1 MELFEYEQTR
11 KMQWTS
17 KGEAIVDE
25 GGIKLREEDGKETFG
40 GVEVTSTDESGSLS
54 ARTRKKRRR
63 ERRVF
68 KTGKTEKI
76 DFVLGGE
83 LGSEEEDKEKIENRR
98 NSSPTSTVT
107 LIQMLYW
114 FLMITDNS

>member
-1 MELFEYEQTR
+1 MELFEYEQAR
-11 KMQWTS
+11 KAS

-25 GGIKLREEDGKETFG
+25 GGIKLREEDGKDIFG

-68 KTGKTEKI
+68 KTGKTEKT
-76 DFVLGGE
+76 DFALGGE

>member
-1 MELFEYEQTR
+1 MRAGLNYEGRTVKRHLVEWRLQALMSR
-11 KMQWTS
+11 EVWVHGRER
-17 KGEAIVDE
+17 KGEE
-25 GGIKLREEDGKETFG
+25 KEEFSKLEKLKK
-40 GVEVTSTDESGSLS
+40 TDF
-54 ARTRKKRRR
+54 A
-63 ERRVF
+63 
-68 KTGKTEKI
+68 
-76 DFVLGGE
+76 LGGE

>member
-1 MELFEYEQTR
+1 M
-11 KMQWTS
+11 
-17 KGEAIVDE
+17 
-25 GGIKLREEDGKETFG
+25 
-40 GVEVTSTDESGSLS
+40 EVTSTDESGSL
-54 ARTRKKRRR
+54 RTRKKRRR

-68 KTGKTEKI
+68 RTGKTEKF
-76 DFVLGGE
+76 DFALGGE

>member
-1 MELFEYEQTR
+1 MELFEYEQAR
-11 KMQWTS
+11 KMQKAS

-40 GVEVTSTDESGSLS
+40 GVEVASTDESGSLS

-68 KTGKTEKI
+68 FSRLEKLKKT
-76 DFVLGGE
+76 DFALGSE
-83 LGSEEEDKEKIENRR
+83 LGSEEENKEKIENRR
-98 NSSPTSTVT
+98 NSSTVT

>member
-1 MELFEYEQTR
+1 MRAGLNY
-11 KMQWTS
+11 
-17 KGEAIVDE
+17 
-25 GGIKLREEDGKETFG
+25 EEDGKETFG
-40 GVEVTSTDESGSLS
+40 GVEVASTDESGSLS

-63 ERRVF
+63 ERVF

-76 DFVLGGE
+76 DFALGGE
-83 LGSEEEDKEKIENRR
+83 LGSEEEDKGKIENRR